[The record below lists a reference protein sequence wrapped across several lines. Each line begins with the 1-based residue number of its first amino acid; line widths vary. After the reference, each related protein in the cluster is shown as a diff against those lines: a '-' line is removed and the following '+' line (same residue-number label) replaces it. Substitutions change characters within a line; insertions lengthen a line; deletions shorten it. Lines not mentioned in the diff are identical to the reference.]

1 MSSELRVDKIVPT
14 DGVPTGGGGGII
26 QVVTTQSTTAGG
38 VNCAQNVFTN
48 LSAINCTITPKSANS
63 KILIS
68 GLMTGEG
75 NKMDASWTYKIMKSV
90 AGGSDADI
98 LVGDASGNRIQ
109 CMCAFPA
116 GHYNDDQDST
126 PVFASFSH
134 LLDSP
139 TYSVGQAI
147 TYKFMINCINSGAV
161 WSING
166 CNNGNVNSTDY
177 ERSASYMTL
186 MEVSA

>member
-1 MSSELRVDKIVPT
+1 MSSLLRVDKILPV
-14 DGVPTGGGGGII
+14 DGAPTGGGGGII
-26 QVVTTQSTTAGG
+26 QVVTTQSTTAAG
-38 VNCAQNVFTN
+38 VNVAQNTFTN
-48 LSAINCTITPKSANS
+48 LSAINCTITPKSASS

-75 NKMDASWTYKIMKSV
+75 NKHDVSWTYKIMKSV

-98 LVGDASGNRIQ
+98 LIGDSGGNRIR
-109 CMCAFPA
+109 CLCPFPA
-116 GHYNDDQDST
+116 GHYNDDQDSS

-139 TYSVGQAI
+139 SYSVGQSI
-147 TYKFMINCINSGAV
+147 EYKFMIHCINSGAV

-166 CNNGNVNSTDY
+166 TNGGSDTTDY

-186 MEVSA
+186 MEVSV